1 MTLKSMTG
9 FGQAHAVGSGLR
21 VDVEIS
27 SVNRKQLDVMVNLPR
42 SLQSLEP
49 WVLEQLSHQMS
60 RGRINL
66 QISVQ
71 YAGGTAAS
79 PVALN
84 RTLAESCLKELR
96 ATAKKLG
103 LPSDVTMRDL
113 IRIPGVIVVQEA
125 GQDIERVKPVLEK
138 ALTSAVKRF
147 MDMRK
152 REGAQLHGDLAS
164 RIAHMEEMVAK
175 ISARAPALVSG
186 YRAALFERVKQ
197 LAGDLH
203 IPDERLDKEVV
214 LFADRA
220 DITEEITR
228 LGSHIKQAKEMFRMK
243 EPAGR
248 SMDFLAQEMFREINT
263 IGSKAGD
270 AVISSIVVNFK
281 ADLERFRE
289 QVQNIE

>member
-9 FGQAHAVGSGLR
+9 FGQGNAEGNGLR

-27 SVNRKQLDVMVNLPR
+27 SVNRKQLDVMINLPR

-49 WVLEQLSHQMS
+49 WVQEQLSHQMS

-66 QISVQ
+66 QIGVQ
-71 YAGGTAAS
+71 YSGSGASS
-79 PVALN
+79 PVSVN

-96 ATAKKLG
+96 ATAKKLS
-103 LPSDVTMRDL
+103 LNPEISLRDL
-113 IRIPGVIVVQEA
+113 IRIPGIIVVQEA
-125 GQDIERVKPVLEK
+125 GQDLDRVKPVLQK
-138 ALTSAVKRF
+138 ALSSAVKKF
-147 MDMRK
+147 MAMRK
-152 REGAQLHGDLAS
+152 REGESLLKDLSS
-164 RIAHMEEMVAK
+164 RMDKLESYIVQVA
-175 ISARAPALVSG
+175 ARAPGLVAG
-186 YRAALFERVKQ
+186 YRKALQERVRQ
-197 LAGDLH
+197 LAGELH
-203 IPDERLDKEVV
+203 IPDERLDKEVI

-228 LGSHIKQAKEMFRMK
+228 LQSHIKQARGMFRMK

-248 SMDFLAQEMFREINT
+248 AMDFLAQEMFREINT
-263 IGSKAGD
+263 IGSKANDSG
-270 AVISSIVVNFK
+270 ISSIVVNFK